1 MHEIRIGEIIHNLLC
16 TKLSAS
22 PPKRIEDGL
31 FNNHLIISDWNL
43 KVWWMENFCL
53 VSAQPRH
60 PSMISMLDGAGH
72 LQKLAT
78 WPRGSIPLY
87 ISLRYQ
93 AAILLILASSKPT
106 QKYHL
111 HDDPH
116 TTHIDKRHHKIFLFL
131 HQMHKNYMPW
141 ISLVASYGALKHDM
155 FSI

>member
-1 MHEIRIGEIIHNLLC
+1 MAL
-16 TKLSAS
+16 
-22 PPKRIEDGL
+22 P
-31 FNNHLIISDWNL
+31 
-43 KVWWMENFCL
+43 
-53 VSAQPRH
+53 
-60 PSMISMLDGAGH
+60 GH

-116 TTHIDKRHHKIFLFL
+116 TTHIDKRNHKNFHFL
-131 HQMHKNYMPW
+131 HQMLKNCIAVDKSGGFIWSLETWYVQHLMFVIYEKRRMQFWGEDSAESGQKEFVCIITRECWPIW
-141 ISLVASYGALKHDM
+141 GQYFTDWPIRGQYHTDWPISVPRLSQ
-155 FSI
+155 